1 MYRIWRNGVMVC
13 ALFVAGALIGCSSSD
28 NTVTS
33 PTNTGVNGN
42 VNKAPVAGATVNL
55 HTLNANGTVGAVVS
69 GPFTTD
75 ASGNWTGTFPNSQS
89 GPKVLVV
96 TGGSYVDEA
105 SGLTTTILPGKQLR
119 GVLTGTSSQVTPL
132 TEATFLGVQS
142 RVAGGGTL
150 ANVIT
155 EAATSATTAFGFD
168 PATTVPSTAA
178 GATLN
183 QKKYAALL
191 GGLSTMLHANAALGA
206 FANTQ
211 RIDLALAAAKDI
223 SDGKLD
229 GLDVGGSVIEVP
241 IDSAGTGL
249 AQLPAL
255 SATNLSAW
263 MDSSNTYAAG
273 TPSLAG
279 IAFDANTVWIP
290 GGTASSNANVT
301 FTGTG
306 TALLPSTQFTTTTSA
321 ILTGSQVVW
330 NDDPHHVQ
338 ILVVLYDGH
347 PGLAQTLTVT
357 FAGDPGAVWTKF
369 EATGLAGVTIGAD
382 VTTLS
387 NAIVDEIS
395 GGSTS
400 LTLNGTL
407 TNPTPTTQRAAV
419 APPASSR
426 IVSSSITSPGGP

>member
-13 ALFVAGALIGCSSSD
+13 ALFVAGALSGCSSSD

-42 VNKAPVAGATVNL
+42 VNKAPVAGATVNI
-55 HTLNANGTVGAVVS
+55 HALNTNGTVGAVVS

-75 ASGNWTGTFPNSQS
+75 ASGNWTGSFPNSQS

-96 TGGSYVDEA
+96 TGGSYVDES
-105 SGLTTTILPGKQLR
+105 SGLNTTINAGEQLR
-119 GVLTGTSSQVTPL
+119 GILIGTASQVTPL
-132 TEATFLGVQS
+132 TEATFLAVQS
-142 RVAGGGTL
+142 RVAGGVRSR
-150 ANVIT
+150 ASSP
-155 EAATSATTAFGFD
+155 ASASATRRPGLIPRRPFLD
-168 PATTVPSTAA
+168 R
-178 GATLN
+178 
-183 QKKYAALL
+183 
-191 GGLSTMLHANAALGA
+191 GGCHAQPKNTRRSLRLSMLHAMPRSGRSRTRSIDSAPPPRM
-206 FANTQ
+206 TSQ
-211 RIDLALAAAKDI
+211 RQARW
-223 SDGKLD
+223 SGRR
-229 GLDVGGSVIEVP
+229 GRGQVP
-241 IDSAGTGL
+241 IDSAGTAL
-249 AQLPAL
+249 APLPAL

-263 MDSSNTYAAG
+263 MNASNTFAAG

-279 IAFDANTVWIP
+279 IAFDANTIWIP
-290 GGTASSNANVT
+290 GGTTSSNIGNVT

-306 TALLPSTQFTTTTSA
+306 TALLPSTQFAGTTSA
-321 ILTGSQVVW
+321 ILTGNQVVW

-347 PGLAQTLTVT
+347 PGLAERS
-357 FAGDPGAVWTKF
+357 PGGSPQRVVWTKF

-407 TNPTPTTQRAAV
+407 TNPTPTTQRAAI

-426 IVSSSITSPGGP
+426 IVSSSITSPEGP